1 MAKTT
6 QGQNGSTGGANG
18 SDPRSIRDRIRA
30 ANIVPRELVVIEE
43 WDNAEIEVRGIT
55 LGQRSKLMSEAYDSV
70 LDEGT
75 GERRDRINY
84 ARYYPILLIATCYV
98 PGTDERVFLPGESE
112 FELVNS
118 LNPRTVD
125 KVARVAARLSGLSA
139 TEENGQG
146 NPSGGT
152 ESSGSVSTSPS
163 R

>member
-6 QGQNGSTGGANG
+6 QGHSVSNGG
-18 SDPRSIRDRIRA
+18 DPRSIRDRIRA
-30 ANIVPRELVVIEE
+30 ADIVPREIVVVEE
-43 WDNAEIEVRGIT
+43 WDGAEIEVRGIT

-70 LDEGT
+70 FDEAT

-84 ARYYPILLIATCYV
+84 GRYYPILLMATCYV
-98 PGTDERVFLPGESE
+98 PGTDERVFLPTDTDLIAG
-112 FELVNS
+112 